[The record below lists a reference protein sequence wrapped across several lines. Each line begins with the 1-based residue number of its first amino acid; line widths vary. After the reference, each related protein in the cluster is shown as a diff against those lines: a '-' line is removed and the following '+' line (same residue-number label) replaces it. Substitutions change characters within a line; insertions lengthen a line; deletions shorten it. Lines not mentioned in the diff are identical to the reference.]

1 MKLHGFT
8 KKQLLDIYKK
18 MALSRYLDEKQLI
31 LLKQGKG
38 FFHIG
43 ASGHEAAQL
52 AAASVLKPSFD
63 YAYPY
68 YREQAFC
75 LGFGMTVKEHLLAFF
90 AKEDDPSSGGRQMP
104 QHFGHKDLNI
114 VSQSSPT
121 GTQYLQA
128 VCTGSILKKEG
139 NGAVVYVSSG
149 EGTTSQGDFHEAL
162 NWASREKS
170 PVIFHIENNGYA
182 ISVPI
187 SQQTSGESVYD
198 ICAGYDSLSRYN
210 VDGCNFFETSLAF
223 KKAVERSRSGK
234 GPSVIVSNV
243 VRLLP
248 HSSSD
253 DQRKYRDKKDLEA
266 DKKRD
271 PLDLFKRKCIS
282 NGIAKESDFDKIL
295 SESKKQI
302 DDETIWAEKQ
312 SNPEPKYW
320 NRNLFSINFKA

>member
-1 MKLHGFT
+1 MKLNGFT

-121 GTQYLQA
+121 GTCLLY
-128 VCTGSILKKEG
+128 
-139 NGAVVYVSSG
+139 
-149 EGTTSQGDFHEAL
+149 TSP
-162 NWASREKS
+162 S
-170 PVIFHIENNGYA
+170 P
-182 ISVPI
+182 
-187 SQQTSGESVYD
+187 
-198 ICAGYDSLSRYN
+198 R
-210 VDGCNFFETSLAF
+210 DG
-223 KKAVERSRSGK
+223 
-234 GPSVIVSNV
+234 
-243 VRLLP
+243 
-248 HSSSD
+248 
-253 DQRKYRDKKDLEA
+253 
-266 DKKRD
+266 
-271 PLDLFKRKCIS
+271 
-282 NGIAKESDFDKIL
+282 
-295 SESKKQI
+295 
-302 DDETIWAEKQ
+302 
-312 SNPEPKYW
+312 
-320 NRNLFSINFKA
+320 